1 MSLLFRDL
9 AQQKYEFLGLAS
21 PCSNLKFLSLVKTL
35 ESGVLRMWRKK
46 TYQWLK
52 AMEIFRYSLM
62 FHEENCIL
70 TCQLKHY
77 TKKYSLKIHL
87 CKTCWSPLI

>member
-35 ESGVLRMWRKK
+35 ESGVLRMWRNK
-46 TYQWLK
+46 TYQWRK
-52 AMEIFRYSLM
+52 AMEIF
-62 FHEENCIL
+62 IDV
-70 TCQLKHY
+70 
-77 TKKYSLKIHL
+77 
-87 CKTCWSPLI
+87 P